1 MHVLFTK
8 TFHKEISKLR
18 DKKLAHTL
26 ETIILEVK
34 SKKHLSEIS
43 GLKKL
48 SGYKNAYR
56 IRVGDYRIGIIL
68 ENNTAIFSAFNNRK
82 EIYKYFP

>member
-1 MHVLFTK
+1 MQVLFTK

-18 DKKLAHTL
+18 DKKLAHTI
-26 ETIILEVK
+26 EAIIVEVK
-34 SKKHLSEIS
+34 SVKHLTDIS

-48 SGYKNAYR
+48 TGYKNAYR
-56 IRVGDYRIGIIL
+56 IRIGDYRIGLVL
-68 ENNTAIFSAFNNRK
+68 ENNTLIFSAFNNRK